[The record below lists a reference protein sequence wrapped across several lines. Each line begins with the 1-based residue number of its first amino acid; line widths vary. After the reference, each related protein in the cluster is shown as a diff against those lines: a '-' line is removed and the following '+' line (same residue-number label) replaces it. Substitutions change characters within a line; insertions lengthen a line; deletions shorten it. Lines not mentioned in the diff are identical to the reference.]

1 MSIKLLPPAL
11 SVLALGVLAAL
22 ALPAQAQA
30 RVSLSEDA
38 HITNS
43 LVSAAVG
50 AAIAD
55 QCGAIEPR
63 NVTVFFKTM
72 ALKRYAQDLGYSTKE
87 INAFVRDR
95 EERRRVRELA
105 RDYLTKNGVKIDDT
119 ASFCALGRAE
129 IAKKSLTG
137 QLLRQNGR

>member
-55 QCGAIEPR
+55 
-63 NVTVFFKTM
+63 
-72 ALKRYAQDLGYSTKE
+72 
-87 INAFVRDR
+87 
-95 EERRRVRELA
+95 
-105 RDYLTKNGVKIDDT
+105 
-119 ASFCALGRAE
+119 
-129 IAKKSLTG
+129 
-137 QLLRQNGR
+137 